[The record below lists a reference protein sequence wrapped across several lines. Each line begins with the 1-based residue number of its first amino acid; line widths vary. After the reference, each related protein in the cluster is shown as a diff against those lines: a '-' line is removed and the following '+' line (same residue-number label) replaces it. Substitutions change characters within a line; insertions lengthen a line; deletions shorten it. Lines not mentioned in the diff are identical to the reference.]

1 MNNKQV
7 IYRCPYCIICTMYNF
22 IIDLYMIKWY
32 YIRLYK
38 KDVKNM
44 AYHAE
49 SQKRYN
55 DKCNI
60 VRLKYTE
67 KETEEY
73 NKLVHYIEENNL
85 KISVYI
91 KELIKKDLDNK

>member
-1 MNNKQV
+1 MG
-7 IYRCPYCIICTMYNF
+7 
-22 IIDLYMIKWY
+22 
-32 YIRLYK
+32 
-38 KDVKNM
+38 
-44 AYHAE
+44 YHAE

-73 NKLVHYIEENNL
+73 NKLIHYIEKNGL

-91 KELIKKDLDNK
+91 KELIKKDLENKEK

>member
-1 MNNKQV
+1 
-7 IYRCPYCIICTMYNF
+7 
-22 IIDLYMIKWY
+22 
-32 YIRLYK
+32 
-38 KDVKNM
+38 M

-60 VRLKYTE
+60 VRLKYTDTE

-73 NKLVHYIEENNL
+73 NKLVRY
-85 KISVYI
+85 
-91 KELIKKDLDNK
+91 KKKTA

>member
-1 MNNKQV
+1 
-7 IYRCPYCIICTMYNF
+7 
-22 IIDLYMIKWY
+22 
-32 YIRLYK
+32 
-38 KDVKNM
+38 M